1 MMAGMRVIKS
11 KGPYSYVAEQ
21 NPDSTWTVKVSRV
34 TGRAGK
40 SQAETHVYTSAK
52 QPSSPATAWRTAG
65 GSLAKTTTT
74 TTTGIRII
82 LTAAG
87 IVITFLILIAI
98 LLAVV

>member
-65 GSLAKTTTT
+65 GSLARTT

-87 IVITFLILIAI
+87 IVIIFLILIAI